1 MFGFFLLSLS
11 LLFVSGNILP
21 QTVNELKVNSYLGH
35 WVQVYG
41 SPTNVIFQ
49 GYGTCITA
57 DYGLL
62 DNGYVSVLNS
72 QLNKNKEIEQI
83 NGYAYYKN
91 ISEPGKLTVHLD
103 GVPSDAPYWVI
114 KLGEIVNNQYQYSVI
129 TAPNGVSLW
138 VLTRDLKRFRLFY
151 SKEVEDFLNEYNFK
165 YVRIEQTN
173 CEPVVEYFKQFID
186 SMLKRLNL

>member
-21 QTVNELKVNSYLGH
+21 QTVNELNVNSYLGH

-72 QLNKNKEIEQI
+72 QLNKNKEIEKI

-91 ISEPGKLTVHLD
+91 ISEPGQLTVRLD
-103 GVPSDAPYWVI
+103 GVPNDAPYWVI
-114 KLGEIVNNQYQYSVI
+114 KLGEIVHNQYQYSVI
-129 TAPNGVSLW
+129 TAPNGISLW
-138 VLTRDLKRFRLFY
+138 VLTRNLERFRLFY
-151 SKEVEDFLNEYNFK
+151 SKEVKDFLNDYNFK
-165 YVRIEQTN
+165 YVIIEQTN
-173 CEPVVEYFKQFID
+173 CDPV
-186 SMLKRLNL
+186 